1 MRAEYHRVRA
11 RDGRKRTINRNAKR
25 PGQGV
30 FVARANAQNM
40 DASYAVWLRYG
51 PKTHERY
58 DSRTGTRRLSQRI
71 TPLYWLTNEV
81 IIDGHFSIAKIVENE
96 AGVILEQEL
105 EKKLQKM
112 LDKKIKKYGF

>member
-1 MRAEYHRVRA
+1 
-11 RDGRKRTINRNAKR
+11 
-25 PGQGV
+25 
-30 FVARANAQNM
+30 
-40 DASYAVWLRYG
+40 
-51 PKTHERY
+51 
-58 DSRTGTRRLSQRI
+58 
-71 TPLYWLTNEV
+71 LTNEV